1 MNLIER
7 ARAILT
13 RPKLGIAGT
22 AAEPATTSSLV
33 SGYAAL
39 LAALP
44 ALGMLFAL
52 ILFAGGSLAS
62 GIGYALILLLLLY
75 LLRDLGLTLLMGM
88 VAKPLSK
95 AFGGSGDGMNAM
107 KLAVYAATPIWIAG
121 FIFALL
127 APLVGSLAYLLLLA
141 GFAYAGY
148 ILYLGS
154 GPLLAVPQ
162 AQAPIFAGIMT
173 VTWLIL
179 WFLAN
184 DLVSR
189 IVLSMVFSGA
199 MRGYGF

>member
-39 LAALP
+39 LASLP

>member
-1 MNLIER
+1 
-7 ARAILT
+7 
-13 RPKLGIAGT
+13 
-22 AAEPATTSSLV
+22 
-33 SGYAAL
+33 L

>member
-39 LAALP
+39 LASLP

-75 LLRDLGLTLLMGM
+75 LLRDLGLTLLMGK
-88 VAKPLSK
+88 VAKPLSR

-127 APLVGSLAYLLLLA
+127 APVVGSLAYLLLLA

-173 VTWLIL
+173 VIWLIL

-184 DLVSR
+184 DFVSR

-199 MRGYGF
+199 LRGYGI